1 MNAHTHCK
9 CVCVRLSELKKD
21 GATMPK
27 IEYARMAWYPVFGLA
42 SLGVVVIITCY
53 RPLLVY

>member
-1 MNAHTHCK
+1 M